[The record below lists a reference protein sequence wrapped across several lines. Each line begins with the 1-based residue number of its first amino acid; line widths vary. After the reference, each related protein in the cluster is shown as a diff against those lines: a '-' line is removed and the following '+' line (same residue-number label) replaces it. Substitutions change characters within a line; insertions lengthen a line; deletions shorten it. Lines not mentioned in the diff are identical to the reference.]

1 VEITGWDS
9 VVFTFTPPREVFA
22 RVRASILA
30 RWPAALVDGL
40 DEPPSGP
47 EPLAAV
53 PVERLPA
60 GPGHLLF
67 YRDGAMARHMEEAAY
82 VPMADGDG
90 PFAVA
95 IRVRRGVEF
104 EVSGLD
110 ELRAADH
117 DPGGIRPPD
126 PYPAWLCTPE
136 VIEVTAVTPG
146 DPESHPFSA
155 WVLGEVK
162 RACSS
167 PAERGAAPDRPRE

>member
-22 RVRASILA
+22 RVRASILG
-30 RWPAALVDGL
+30 RWPGALVDGF
-40 DEPPSGP
+40 DEPPFDP
-47 EPLAAV
+47 EPLSEVAA
-53 PVERLPA
+53 ERLPA
-60 GPGHLLF
+60 GRWHLLF
-67 YRDGAMARHMEEAAY
+67 YRDAAMFRHMDESAY

-95 IRVRRGVEF
+95 VRIRQDVEF

-117 DPGGIRPPD
+117 DPGGVRPPD
-126 PYPAWLCTPE
+126 PYRAWLCTPE

-146 DPESHPFSA
+146 DPASHPFSS
-155 WVLGEVK
+155 WVLAEVK
-162 RACSS
+162 RACEGS
-167 PAERGAAPDRPRE
+167 A

>member
-1 VEITGWDS
+1 VEVTGWDS

-30 RWPAALVDGL
+30 RWPAALVEGF

-47 EPLAAV
+47 EPLAGV

-60 GPGHLLF
+60 GPGHLLS
-67 YRDGAMARHMEEAAY
+67 YRDAAMARHMNEAAY

-95 IRVRRGVEF
+95 TRVRRGVDF

-117 DPGGIRPPD
+117 DPGGIRPPG
-126 PYPAWLCTPE
+126 PYQVWLCTPE

-146 DPESHPFSA
+146 DPETHPFSS

-162 RACSS
+162 RACGG
-167 PAERGAAPDRPRE
+167 PAERGAAPDRPRD